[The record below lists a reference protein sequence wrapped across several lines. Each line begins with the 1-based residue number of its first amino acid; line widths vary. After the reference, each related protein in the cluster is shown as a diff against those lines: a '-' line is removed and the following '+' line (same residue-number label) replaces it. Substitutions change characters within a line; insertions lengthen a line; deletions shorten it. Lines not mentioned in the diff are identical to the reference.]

1 MGSQFVDGS
10 GSWGG
15 ILGNVVSGL
24 ESAPGKA
31 LSNIHAA
38 ETIKD
43 QRIKRAREEEDYQ
56 LRRAGAGL
64 LDAAVPAAQAAPTTA
79 VGPFVGDINDPA
91 VTAGLPKAT
100 FIDPRE
106 QAAAEAR
113 RAYLVATGKADTLA
127 KPGQGPASLAY
138 ATVGA
143 TGVPTD
149 APKRAELEYYATGK
163 FPSHVGTDESKQP
176 FKQWVQTNDKGE
188 AVGAPIAS
196 RTQPPG
202 YVLASPLSLNT
213 RDDTKVT
220 PKNWVETD
228 PITHQPTGRRINQA
242 DKPGDN
248 WLLGGTADAQAIS
261 PLDDKNKARVAL
273 AKLDDER
280 ITNGGLRT
288 PVQAMEAARLFEI
301 AYPRSRIDTDEAGR
315 KITKNV
321 RAEPIPDNLKQ
332 LHQIADDVAKG
343 RHLAPPDAPR
353 SPYVDPNA
361 DEVLYK
367 GPAQAAELRKEY
379 QNTQAVSDWIITAPL
394 YNSAIKSAQNPT
406 NQGDINIMYAFAKLM
421 DPGSVVRESE
431 GKLVTN
437 SGTIPQSIV
446 GAFNRLL
453 QGGGT
458 MDAQVRLNLIDT
470 LKNRMD
476 EIKVS
481 KDATDKF
488 YREQVAPRAGLAPEE
503 VLVPLVEPLVYDR
516 DMILRSGAAAAA
528 TSAPATRLQ
537 PSQRAPQRPNY

>member
-10 GSWGG
+10 AGWGS

-38 ETIKD
+38 EVIKD

-56 LRRAGAGL
+56 LRNAASGL
-64 LDAAVPAAQAAPTTA
+64 LDAAVPAAQAAPTTT

-127 KPGQGPASLAY
+127 KPGQGPASLSY

-143 TGVPTD
+143 TGVPED
-149 APKRAELEYYATGK
+149 ARKRAELEFYSTGK
-163 FPSHVGTDESKQP
+163 FPTHIGADDSKNP
-176 FKQWVQTNDKGE
+176 IKQWVPVNDKNEPIGQ
-188 AVGAPIAS
+188 AVAS
-196 RTQPPG
+196 RVSPG
-202 YVLASPLSLNT
+202 PSYVLANPISLNQ

-220 PKNWVETD
+220 IKNWVEID
-228 PITHQPTGRRINQA
+228 PVTRQPTGRRISQA
-242 DKPGDN
+242 DKPEGDN
-248 WLLGGTADAQAIS
+248 WLLGGVADASAVS
-261 PLDDKNKARVAL
+261 PMDDKNKARVAL

-394 YNSAIKSAQNPT
+394 YNSAIKSAQAPT

-421 DPGSVVRESE
+421 DPGSVVRDSE
-431 GKLVTN
+431 GKLVMN

-446 GAFNRLL
+446 GTFNRLI

-476 EIKVS
+476 EIKS
-481 KDATDKF
+481 SRDITDKF
-488 YREQVAPRAGLAPEE
+488 YREQVAPKAGLAPEE

-516 DMILRSGAAAAA
+516 DMILRSGGAA
-528 TSAPATRLQ
+528 TTAAPPPRRGADAVLGR
-537 PSQRAPQRPNY
+537 

>member
-10 GSWGG
+10 AGWGS

-56 LRRAGAGL
+56 RRLNAAQG
-64 LDAAVPAAQAAPTTA
+64 LDAATPAAQAAPVTTF
-79 VGPFVGDINDPA
+79 GPYVGDPATDPG
-91 VTAGLPKAT
+91 VTAGLPTAT

-113 RAYLVATGKADTLA
+113 RKFLVDTGRAATIIDPKQAA
-127 KPGQGPASLAY
+127 ASLGY
-138 ATVGA
+138 STVGA

-163 FPSHVGTDESKQP
+163 FPSHIGADDSKNP
-176 FKQWVQTNDKGE
+176 IKQWVPVNDKNEPIGQ
-188 AVGAPIAS
+188 AVAS
-196 RTQPPG
+196 RVSPG
-202 YVLASPLSLNT
+202 PSYVLANPISLNQ

-220 PKNWVETD
+220 IKNWVEID
-228 PITHQPTGRRINQA
+228 PATRQPTGRRISQA
-242 DKPGDN
+242 DKPEGDN
-248 WLLGGTADAQAIS
+248 WLLGGVADASAVS

-343 RHLAPPDAPR
+343 RHLAPADAPR

-394 YNSAIKSAQNPT
+394 YNSAIKSAQAPT

-421 DPGSVVRESE
+421 DPGSVVRDSE
-431 GKLVTN
+431 GKLVMN

-446 GAFNRLL
+446 GTFNRLI

-476 EIKVS
+476 EIKAS
-481 KDATDKF
+481 KDVTDKF
-488 YREQVAPRAGLAPEE
+488 YREQVAPKAGLAPEE

-516 DMILRSGAAAAA
+516 ESILRSGGAA
-528 TSAPATRLQ
+528 TTTAAPPPRRGADAVLGR
-537 PSQRAPQRPNY
+537 